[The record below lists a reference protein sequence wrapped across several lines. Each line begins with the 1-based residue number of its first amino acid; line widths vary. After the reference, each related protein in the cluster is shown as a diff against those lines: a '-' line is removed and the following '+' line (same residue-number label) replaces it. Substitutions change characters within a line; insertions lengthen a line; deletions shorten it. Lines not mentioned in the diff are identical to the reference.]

1 MSNSKVQATGVSVR
15 NSLTALA
22 CALGMVA
29 QAGAETGVS
38 DNEILIGEVLMLS
51 GPASFIGKSA
61 AAGSKLAIAEIN
73 SNGGIHGRMLRGI
86 YEDDGYVPARS
97 VTAARRLVDVEEVF
111 AVTGT
116 TGGSGV
122 TAIMPILEEA
132 GVPTIVHVAPNPN
145 VLKPDRRSNVFM
157 IGPDY
162 DLAAMVGIRYLVD
175 EIGLNDAKY
184 GLLYQEDDYGK
195 SVLEGYR
202 QAVETFNLT
211 SVAEL
216 PYKRGAKDFSAEA
229 LKFKAE
235 EIDVLYLGTVISEAA
250 GIMSEVR
257 RLGMEPTIIGNWA
270 AGLPITIR
278 LSEESGYDF
287 YFTDYYAAA
296 TDEAGQELMARAQQY
311 LSEDEVESM
320 SRYGVGGY
328 VGIKVLA
335 EAIDSC
341 GRELTRACV
350 IEELGQLE
358 NFETGGLT
366 GPISLNNEDGHAI
379 PPMKVFQVNRDSATV
394 EALTGFLEY

>member
-1 MSNSKVQATGVSVR
+1 MTNDTVNATRSRLLGRV
-15 NSLTALA
+15 LCMGLAAAPMTAA
-22 CALGMVA
+22 
-29 QAGAETGVS
+29 AETGVT
-38 DNEILIGEVLMLS
+38 DDTILIGEVLMLS

-73 SNGGIHGRMLRGI
+73 ANGGIHGRTLKGI

-145 VLKPDRRSNVFM
+145 VLKPHRRANAFM

-162 DLAAMVGIRYLVD
+162 DLAALVGIRYLV
-175 EIGLNDAKY
+175 EELGKKDAKY

-202 QAVETFNLT
+202 QAVEKFGLT
-211 SVAEL
+211 SVAEI

-229 LKFKAE
+229 LMFNQE
-235 EIDVLYLGTVISEAA
+235 GIDVLYLGTVISEAA
-250 GIMSEVR
+250 GIMSEMR

-270 AGLPITIR
+270 AGLPITVK
-278 LSEESGYDF
+278 LSAESGYD
-287 YFTDYYAAA
+287 YYYTDYYAAA
-296 TDEAGQELMARAQQY
+296 TDEAGENLMALAQQH
-311 LSEDEVESM
+311 LSEEDATAM

-328 VGIKVLA
+328 VAIKVLA
-335 EAIDSC
+335 SAIDTC

-350 IEELGQLE
+350 IEELGRTE
-358 NFETGGLT
+358 NFDTGGLT
-366 GPISLNNEDGHAI
+366 GPISLNNDNGHAI
-379 PPMKVFQVNRDSATV
+379 PPMKVFRVDRDSGQV
-394 EALTGFLEY
+394 ETLTGFLEY